1 MRTYIFRQMITAV
14 VGVVVCSACVRFS
27 GGELAVSAP
36 VPLIASRSLESRI
49 VDYSVPE
56 RTGRLSVSAMD
67 SLAARVRT
75 LRTTPSVL
83 TVAVGD
89 TVRMAERL
97 RVEALDSAG
106 VVLGELP
113 MYDFGFSGRGMRLLA
128 DGRFVFSRT
137 GTARFTAE
145 FSEQF
150 WRGKAGDRPK
160 VAVAITVQAG
170 P

>member
-1 MRTYIFRQMITAV
+1 MRMFTFRQMVSAV
-14 VGVVVCSACVRFS
+14 AGVVVSSACVRVS
-27 GGELAVSAP
+27 GGELAVSVP
-36 VPLIASRSLESRI
+36 VPLAASSALESRTI
-49 VDYSVPE
+49 DYNVPE
-56 RTGRLSVSAMD
+56 RAGRLSVAAMD
-67 SLAARVRT
+67 SLATRVRA
-75 LRTTPSVL
+75 LRAAPTAL

-89 TVRMAERL
+89 TVRMAELL
-97 RVEALDSAG
+97 RVEALDGAG

-113 MYDFGFSGRGMRLLA
+113 IYDFGFSGRGMRLLA